1 MVKTEK
7 IVAHCSTDTELETF
21 LNEIANSRY
30 ISTGKRYSASRRGK
44 VEEILGDNQTGYTV
58 VYSWYKS
65 EYLQEQ
71 ITEYIKQSNFVSHYW
86 SNVYPEQRRQH
97 EARELERLEARDREW
112 ESKSWWYKSWHTKPE
127 FYCTP
132 FFAGSQAEYAGEAAG
147 FIRRQFDI
155 RLEFPV

>member
-112 ESKSWWYKSWHTKPE
+112 ESATGVRSAPTGK
-127 FYCTP
+127 
-132 FFAGSQAEYAGEAAG
+132 
-147 FIRRQFDI
+147 IRRSRRQPDADVLGFMY
-155 RLEFPV
+155 LN